1 MDPWLE
7 STEVWRGFHSRVI
20 NAASDLLQPQVLEL
34 GFFVDID
41 ERIWLEEPERNVY
54 PDLTAIQ
61 WKNSPGDTNA
71 AVAEADDPVLV
82 RVLQASEV
90 REPYLKIYDQQSRLV
105 ITQIELISPTNKTAP
120 GREFYVQKRDELKAG
135 GVNIVEID
143 LLRQSPPVV
152 DLRPHA
158 LNELRPW
165 DYMVCVNRQGSAFR
179 ETYPIGLRQRLPRVR
194 IPLRTNVPDVVLD
207 LQAAVS
213 RAYDAGPYRVRI
225 DYRQPSDPELPEADR
240 GWADELL
247 REAGMR

>member
-20 NAASDLLQPQVLEL
+20 NAASDLLQPQVLAL

-61 WKNSPGDTNA
+61 WKNSPGHSNA
-71 AVAEADDPVLV
+71 VVAEADEPVLV
-82 RVLQASEV
+82 RVLEASEV
-90 REPYLKIYDQQSRLV
+90 REPYVKIYDQQSRLV

-120 GREFYVQKRDELKAG
+120 GAELKDG

-143 LLRQSPPVV
+143 LLRQGPPVV
-152 DLRPHA
+152 DLRLQA

-165 DYMVCVNRQGSAFR
+165 NYIVCVNRQGSAFR

-194 IPLRTNVPDVVLD
+194 IPLRTSVPDVVLD

-213 RAYDAGPYRVRI
+213 RAYDTGPYRVRV
-225 DYRQPSDPELPEADR
+225 DYRQPPEPELPEADR
-240 GWADELL
+240 EWADELL
-247 REAGMR
+247 RAAGMR